1 MWYPRFM
8 CWRGFGTT
16 FDELTGSREL
26 TEQTSCCVMTDTR
39 TYICIWRHL
48 SLHTYLKR
56 GSVVITNKIGRIGI
70 VFVLDARRGSPEEPP
85 VEIVVH
91 ALREL
96 DHIRVPRE
104 RSSSKSFWSWL
115 PRIGRAIVPAGRSDQ
130 SGVRLNRAV
139 EIHGRGE
146 ERAVGLAG
154 RAARVGPRFARH
166 AFTW

>member
-70 VFVLDARRGSPEEPP
+70 VFVLDSRRGCPEEPP

-91 ALREL
+91 ALRER
-96 DHIRVPRE
+96 DHV
-104 RSSSKSFWSWL
+104 
-115 PRIGRAIVPAGRSDQ
+115 
-130 SGVRLNRAV
+130 
-139 EIHGRGE
+139 
-146 ERAVGLAG
+146 
-154 RAARVGPRFARH
+154 
-166 AFTW
+166 